1 MSCRF
6 SVLRLSLGLGALLLA
21 IGAQA
26 APARKHAPARLAA
39 EPVSGDLQVELDH
52 QLGED
57 KGTQLRKLVERFN
70 AQSSNGKVVVS
81 DRRWGQGSLPHMTI
95 VSEQDED
102 LFLDG
107 NPRYKPLWQVMKDAG
122 VSLGVSVSP
131 KVMVPAPVDSANRLL
146 ALPVALSSPV
156 VLYNKDLLDKLGV
169 GAADVPKTWRA
180 WVGVLGRVHTQGVGC
195 PMTVSQP
202 VFTLFENAAAW
213 NNQPLT
219 TPGKNEQFAANG
231 LVHVKHLAMMAS
243 WAKSGYLRYFGRGAE
258 AEEQF
263 ASGKCGVILAP
274 SGSYPSLVRQAGFQV
289 GVAPYPYHDDAYGAP
304 LHTLADGP
312 SLWVANNKT
321 PAEYKL
327 IARFIQFWL
336 QADNQVE
343 WQVGAG
349 YLPLSKVGL
358 LVASQSKLLKNET
371 AANRQA
377 LAQLNNKPATKLSA
391 ATAFTHRVGV
401 RRILAEEME
410 QVFSDKKPP
419 KQGLDDAV
427 QRIRLGEGGCC
438 RNGKM

>member
-1 MSCRF
+1 MSCFLPVSRCLICLGLVI
-6 SVLRLSLGLGALLLA
+6 SSLGV
-21 IGAQA
+21 QA
-26 APARKHAPARLAA
+26 APARKSAKPVA
-39 EPVSGDLQVELDH
+39 EPVSGSIEVELGH

-57 KGTQLRKLVERFN
+57 KGEALRKLVERFN
-70 AQSSNGKVVVS
+70 AQSPNGKVVVS

-107 NPRYKPLWQVMKDAG
+107 KPRYKPLWQVMKASG
-122 VSLGVSVSP
+122 LALPVSAPP
-131 KVMVPAPVDSANRLL
+131 KVMVPASVDGANRLV

-156 VLYNKDLLDKLGV
+156 VFYNKGLLDKLGV
-169 GAADVPKTWRA
+169 GAAEVPKTWRA
-180 WVGVLGRVHTQGVGC
+180 WVSVLGRVHTQGVSC

-202 VFTLFENAAAW
+202 VFTLFENAAVW
-213 NNQPLT
+213 NNQPMT
-219 TPGKNEQFAANG
+219 IVGKNEQFAANG
-231 LVHVKHLAMMAS
+231 LMHVKHLAMMTS
-243 WAKSGYLRYFGRGAE
+243 WVKSGYLRYFGRGAE

-263 ASGKCGVILAP
+263 ASGKCGVIVAP

-327 IARFIQFWL
+327 VARFIQFWL
-336 QADNQVE
+336 QADNQDQ
-343 WQVGAG
+343 WQVEAG
-349 YLPLSKVGL
+349 YLPLSRTGL
-358 LVASQSKLLKNET
+358 PAVTQAALLKNET
-371 AANRQA
+371 AANRQV
-377 LAQLNNKPATKLSA
+377 LAQLNNKPATRLSA
-391 ATAFTHRVGV
+391 ATAFSHRIGV

-410 QVFSDKKPP
+410 QVFADKKPP

-427 QRIRLGEGGCC
+427 QRIQQKAGGRL
-438 RNGKM
+438 